1 MRTLVTIRE
10 PGDEPIPL
18 VIEDGRF
25 ADPDLGPIDR
35 EIDSAHLYALPGL
48 SDCHA
53 HLSASSIGA
62 MLELTDDE
70 VRRNSRRHA
79 WMQVAGGVLLI
90 ADKGSG
96 TDVTLEILDAPAAER
111 PQASMAGRMIVPA
124 EGYYAG
130 YGHQVEEEDLIDA
143 VRSVDSRSEWV
154 KIVADWPRKGQ
165 GPVANYTEE
174 AVAKAVEVAHAAG
187 RRVAVHTMAPA
198 GVRIAVD
205 CGVDSVEHGP
215 FLTADDLATLAAR
228 DACWVPTVA
237 NIEFLLEFLGADSSG
252 GALMQKALGNLREL
266 LPAAE
271 ALGVT
276 TLAGTDLAI
285 PHGAIAHEALKLH
298 EYGLSAR
305 ATVTAVSTA
314 AYDYL
319 GVERRFVAGSQ
330 ANAVFFVD
338 DPNQRLETLADP
350 VMIIR
355 AGTIV
360 KAPNP

>member
-10 PGDEPIPL
+10 PGVEPIPL
-18 VIEDGRF
+18 AIQDGRF
-25 ADPDLGPIDR
+25 TDPDEGPIDH
-35 EIDSAHLYALPGL
+35 EIQSAHLYALPGL

-53 HLSASSIGA
+53 HLSAKSIGE
-62 MLELTDDE
+62 MLDLTDDE
-70 VRRNSRRHA
+70 VRRNATRHA
-79 WMQVAGGVLLI
+79 WMQVEGGVLLI

-96 TDVTLEILDAPAAER
+96 TDVTLEILDAPPAER

-124 EGYYAG
+124 NGYYAG

-143 VRSVDSRSEWV
+143 VRTVDDRSEWV
-154 KIVADWPRKGQ
+154 KIVADWPRKGH
-165 GPVANYTEE
+165 GPMANYSEE

-187 RRVAVHTMAPA
+187 RKVAVHTMAPA

-237 NIEFLLEFLGADSSG
+237 NVEFLLDFLGADSSG
-252 GALMQKALGNLREL
+252 GVLMQKALDNLRQL

-285 PHGAIAHEALKLH
+285 PHGAIAREALKLR
-298 EYGLSAR
+298 EYGLSSR
-305 ATVTAVSTA
+305 AAVTAVSTA

-319 GVERRFVAGSQ
+319 GVERRFVPGSQ

-350 VMIIR
+350 VLIIR
-355 AGTIV
+355 AGSVV
-360 KAPNP
+360 KTPDP